1 MASIL
6 VTGANG
12 FVGRVLCLDALRR
25 GLHVRGAT
33 RTPCELPGGVERAV
47 VGAIDGETDW
57 SDALRGIDTVIHLAA
72 RVHVMKEAAA
82 DPLAEFLRVN
92 LHGTERLAR
101 QAANAGVK
109 RLVYVSSIK
118 VNGERTGDGR
128 PFAETDIPAPQ
139 DAYGMSKW
147 QAEQALHRIARETGL
162 EVVIV
167 RPPLVYGPG
176 VKGNFIRLL
185 AAVDKAIP
193 LPFAAIDN
201 RRSLIYVGNLADAL
215 LLCATHPAAAGKTYL
230 VRDGEDVSV
239 PELIRELA
247 ACLGKPARMFFF
259 PVRLLRALGSL
270 TGLRAPVGRIVDSLR
285 IDDALI
291 RKELGWQP
299 AYTLRQGVQATVVWC
314 REPRA
319 RR

>member
-1 MASIL
+1 MTSIL

-12 FVGRVLCLDALRR
+12 FVGRAVCADALRR
-25 GLHVRGAT
+25 DLRVRGAT
-33 RTPCELPGGVERAV
+33 RTACELPDGVEGAV
-47 VGAIDGETDW
+47 VGTIDGETDW

-101 QAANAGVK
+101 QAASAGAK

-118 VNGERTGDGR
+118 VNGERTGGAR
-128 PFAETDIPAPQ
+128 PFVETDIPAPQ
-139 DAYGMSKW
+139 DAYGKSKW

-176 VKGNFIRLL
+176 VKGNFIMLL

-215 LLCATHPAAAGKTYL
+215 SLCATHPAAAGKTYL

-259 PVRLLRALGSL
+259 PVWLLRALGRL
-270 TGLRAPVGRIVDSLR
+270 TGLQAPVGRIVDSLR

-291 RKELGWQP
+291 RKELDWQP
-299 AYTLRQGVQATVVWC
+299 VFTLQRGVQATVAWY
-314 REPRA
+314 RGRH
-319 RR
+319 

>member
-1 MASIL
+1 MTLMLI
-6 VTGANG
+6 TGANG
-12 FVGRVLCLDALRR
+12 FVGRALCLDALRR
-25 GLHVRGAT
+25 GLRVRGAT
-33 RTPCELPGGVERAV
+33 RTACELPDGVERSV
-47 VGAIDGETDW
+47 VGTIDGETDW
-57 SDALRGIDTVIHLAA
+57 DDALRGIDTVIHLAA

-101 QAANAGVK
+101 QAASAGAK

-118 VNGERTGDGR
+118 VNGERTGDER
-128 PFAETDIPAPQ
+128 PFVETDIPAPQ
-139 DAYGMSKW
+139 DAYGISKW

-176 VKGNFIRLL
+176 VNGNFIRLL
-185 AAVDKAIP
+185 AAVDKAVP
-193 LPFAAIDN
+193 LPFAAIGN

-239 PELIRELA
+239 PGLIRELA
-247 ACLGKPARMFFF
+247 ACLGKPARMFFL
-259 PVRLLRALGSL
+259 PVWLLRALGRL
-270 TGLRAPVGRIVDSLR
+270 TGLRAPVGRILDSLR
-285 IDDALI
+285 IDDALV
-291 RKELGWQP
+291 RKELDWQP
-299 AYTLRQGVQATVVWC
+299 VSTLRQGVQATVAWY
-314 REPRA
+314 RNR
-319 RR
+319 